1 MPVAIARHSAPPF
14 DAHPTPVATD
24 PALEP
29 IRAKVLAG
37 ERLSLADGDLLFT
50 TPDIWTVCELA
61 DLVRRRLH
69 GDAAYY
75 NINRHLNYS
84 NVCALSCKFCE
95 FYRKK
100 DEPGAYTRDMEY
112 VKDEVRKAVEAGATE
127 MHSVGGLHPYL
138 PFSYYTD
145 LVSTIRDTARSLGS
159 ELHVKAFTAVEIVH
173 LAKIAKVYKAD
184 DRAAGIRHVLSK
196 LKDAG
201 LGSLPGGGAEVFDD
215 RVHDEAY
222 KGKIRSDVW
231 LDVHREAHELG
242 LNTNATILYGHIE
255 QRHDRLVHM
264 DMLRR
269 AQDRA
274 LAKMGYSGSATVAKW
289 QSGADDE
296 IMPNGESGHLGYSG
310 DEGADVPIITLT
322 RPGTPLPEQ
331 IAFGAPVGQDEG
343 RVPAH
348 SATSPLRH
356 SATSPAH
363 GYFQT
368 IIPLP
373 FFPDGSELEHLPGP
387 AGLENLRTLAIARLM
402 LDNFPH
408 VKAFWIMQT
417 LPMAQLMLQSGADDI
432 DGTVVWYD
440 ITKVNHGS
448 GQGSAGDNTLTHQ
461 EVNVWTLQRAIRE
474 AGFKPIERDTLYR
487 RVQRDGKRWSV
498 SGS

>member
-1 MPVAIARHSAPPF
+1 MTAAIARHSAPPF
-14 DAHPTPVATD
+14 DAHPTPAATD

-69 GDAAYY
+69 GDSAYY

-184 DRAAGIRHVLSK
+184 DRAAGIRHVLTK
-196 LKDAG
+196 LKEAG

-274 LAKMGYSGSATVAKW
+274 LARMGYAGSGVVAQW
-289 QSGADDE
+289 QSGTANDKNAAKE
-296 IMPNGESGHLGYSG
+296 TGHLGYSG
-310 DEGADVPIITLT
+310 DEGADVPVITLT
-322 RPGTPLPEQ
+322 RPNTPLPEH
-331 IAFGAPVGQDEG
+331 IAFSDTPSLRLSV
-343 RVPAH
+343 
-348 SATSPLRH
+348 SPSL
-356 SATSPAH
+356 PH

-387 AGLENLRTLAIARLM
+387 SGLENLRTLAISRLM

-440 ITKVNHGS
+440 ITKINHGS
-448 GQGSAGDNTLTHQ
+448 GQGSAGDNTVTHQ
-461 EVNVWTLQRAIRE
+461 EVNVWTLQKAIRE

-487 RVQRDGKRWSV
+487 RVERDGKKWSV
-498 SGS
+498 RI